1 MPKIRFRNSV
11 HRLVMTGFGLL
22 SIFSMTACESRKPYD
37 LLIQNG
43 QVLDGTGKPAQQID
57 VAIAGDRIAAMGRI
71 KAELAEK
78 TIDASGKIVTP
89 GLIDLRN
96 HSAQNLAR
104 NPDARI
110 LLSQGITT
118 VMLNADGGPRQDI
131 WPLAAFLFQFEK
143 VRPAVNVAAMVSHNT
158 LRHLAMRDGDYER
171 PATAREIKLMEELL
185 HKAFRDGA
193 YGLSTDLGYSSS
205 AYADGFELDRLVRHV
220 RDHSG
225 LVSAAPRDPVR
236 QFWISLEELY
246 QLSRRNQQPILVG
259 QVQRA
264 PIRVWKARQRWG
276 KYLAADSPLLFTLFP
291 QTRWYGEILNL
302 VPQNEFFNWR
312 EISLSLYRLGGAHRI
327 RIEYLPSQS
336 DAVGRSLQ
344 AYAKQIDRSPQR
356 AFMEI
361 VKTHGAVVSMQSIR
375 RDQLAWILLQ
385 RNVIPVTDGGLDV
398 TIPNSSAGF
407 GYLLNMVERQSLSLA
422 RIVHKLTGFAAGLL
436 HLKDRGLIKP
446 GYFAD
451 ILIFDPKAITVQPT
465 EHPILPRVHGMDW
478 ILVNGEVVLEQG
490 RWTSAR
496 PGMALRYRH
505 TPMRE
510 RHEFVPN

>member
-1 MPKIRFRNSV
+1 MPKTRFRNSV
-11 HRLVMTGFGLL
+11 HRFVMTGFGLL
-22 SIFSMTACESRKPYD
+22 TIFSMTACESRKPYD

-57 VAIAGDRIAAMGRI
+57 IAIAGDRIAAMGRI
-71 KAELAEK
+71 KAELAKK

-158 LRHLAMRDGDYER
+158 LRHLAMQDGDYER
-171 PATAREIKLMEELL
+171 PATAAEIEIMEQLL

-193 YGLSTDLGYSSS
+193 YGLSTDLGFSSS

-236 QFWISLEELY
+236 KFWPSLEELY
-246 QLSRRNQQPILVG
+246 QLSRKTRQPILVG
-259 QVQRA
+259 QLQRA
-264 PIRVWKARQRWG
+264 PRWVWKLRQRWP
-276 KYLAADSPLLFTLFP
+276 KYLADDSPLLLTLFP

-312 EISLSLYRLGGAHRI
+312 EVSLSLYRLGGAHRI
-327 RIEYLPSQS
+327 LIESMPTQP
-336 DAVGRSLQ
+336 DAVGKTLLSF
-344 AYAKQIDRSPQR
+344 AKQIELSPQR

-361 VKTHGAVVSMQSIR
+361 VKAHGAVVSMQSIR

-385 RNVIPVTDGGLDV
+385 RNVIPVTDGGMDV

-407 GYLLNMVERQSLSLA
+407 GYLIEMVEKQSLSLA
-422 RIVHKLTGFAAGLL
+422 RMVHKLTGFAAGLL
-436 HLKDRGLIKP
+436 QIKNRGLLRP
-446 GYFAD
+446 GYQAD
-451 ILIFDPKAITVQPT
+451 ILIFDPTSVTVD
-465 EHPILPRVHGMDW
+465 HSANVLLPQVHGMEW
-478 ILVNGEVVLEQG
+478 ILVNGEIVLEQG
-490 RWTSAR
+490 RWTPAR
-496 PGMALRYRH
+496 PGQVLRYNH
-505 TPMRE
+505 TSV
-510 RHEFVPN
+510 HEQRDIVPN